1 MPVAE
6 MTTIDAEAQSRA
18 EAEAMAAL
26 DAIGMRRDL
35 ASFIRGAWHIIEPG
49 RPLKWNWHLDAICKI
64 LEAMLRGELRDI
76 LITIPPGT
84 TKSRIVAVFFPAWVW
99 INHPEKRFL
108 FISNSDDN
116 AKRDSMA
123 CRRVL
128 ESDWYAT
135 TFRPIWRLAPDQNE
149 KFWYET
155 TAGGHRNCMGIGSS
169 ITGKKGDFV
178 IVDDA
183 NDAEKVNSEA
193 ERKAVN
199 NKFDNA
205 ISDRVNDFQT
215 GCRLIVGQRTH
226 ANDLIGYVKKK
237 YGFQECYIP
246 EEFQPAR
253 RGRVFAL
260 NGRTIWEDMRTK
272 PNELLRP
279 LQFDRGM
286 VNDYKRTRLTQF
298 KIKHNGDPR
307 NEDGTRFKP
316 ANFGYWRRDGEFYVM
331 PAIIAD
337 GQIKRAERRFLPVQ
351 ILHRFGIADG
361 AASAKKS
368 ADYTVMSSFLVSP
381 WYDLLWIG
389 CKRFQAEIPEQPAI
403 LVSESKRHQLE
414 FVGIE
419 TTAGN
424 VALYQYSSRE
434 EINVKRFTTRQRDK
448 LARAVP
454 AIMFTEA
461 YRLYLPDA
469 GEVHDFPVD
478 DVVNEL
484 KYFTGNDKEDEHD
497 DIVDTLSYGVE
508 WVTGQYPDHVPR
520 ATTQVGVGAIDFGYG
535 MPDREPGRTIL
546 DVAKP
551 GLPGLPTEEIV
562 FPEFRKSS

>member
-1 MPVAE
+1 MVVAATPAVE
-6 MTTIDAEAQSRA
+6 MT
-18 EAEAMAAL
+18 EAERGSLNAL
-26 DAIGMRRDL
+26 DDAGMRLDL
-35 ASFIRGAWHIIEPG
+35 AAFVRGAWHIIEPG
-49 RPLKWNWHLDAICKI
+49 RPLKWNWHLTAICKV
-64 LEAMLRGELRDI
+64 LEAMLRGELRDL

-84 TKSRIVAVFFPAWVW
+84 TKSRIIAVFFPAWVW
-99 INHPEKRFL
+99 INHPDKRFL
-108 FISNSDDN
+108 FVSNSDEN
-116 AKRDSMA
+116 ATRDSMA
-123 CRRVL
+123 CRRII
-128 ESDWYAT
+128 ESDWYRD
-135 TFRPIWRLAPDQNE
+135 TFKPTWALQEDQNQ
-149 KFWYET
+149 KTWYET
-155 TAGGHRNCMGIGSS
+155 TRGGHRNCMGIHSS

-183 NDAEKVNSEA
+183 NDAETVNSEA
-193 ERKAVN
+193 ERKRVN
-199 NKFDNA
+199 SKFDNA

-215 GCRLIVGQRTH
+215 GCRIIVGQRTH
-226 ANDLIGYVKKK
+226 ANDLIGHVKAK
-237 YGFQECYIP
+237 YGFQEMYIP

-253 RGRVFAL
+253 RGRVVGL
-260 NGRTIWEDMRTK
+260 NGNVIWEDRRK
-272 PNELLRP
+272 RPSELLRP
-279 LQFDRGM
+279 TQFDRAM

-331 PAIIAD
+331 PAIIVD
-337 GQIKRAERRFLPVQ
+337 GQIRRTERRFLPVQ
-351 ILHRFGIADG
+351 ILHKFGIADG
-361 AASAKKS
+361 AASAKRS

-381 WYDLLWIG
+381 WFDLLWIG

-403 LVSESKRHQLE
+403 LVSESKRHGLE

-419 TTAGN
+419 TTASN

-484 KYFTGNDKEDEHD
+484 KYFTGNEKEDAHD

-508 WVTGQYPDHVPR
+508 WVTGQYPDDVPR
-520 ATTQVGVGAIDFGYG
+520 ASTQVGVGGLDFGYG
-535 MPDREPGRTIL
+535 GPRREPGRTVL
-546 DVAKP
+546 DVPKP

-562 FPEFRKSS
+562 FPEFRKNP